1 MLIKD
6 LSKHVDKIVTLKGWV
21 ANRRDGKGLVF
32 IILRDGS
39 GQCQCIGDVQL
50 IGEDKFNSAVSLG
63 LESSVIITG
72 KVVADERQV
81 GGYELHISDIEV
93 LQNVKDYPIAKKE
106 HGIEFLMDQRHL
118 WLRSN
123 RQWAIMKIRN
133 QIIFSIHT
141 FFQNEGFVQMD
152 APIFTGNACEGTSN
166 LFETDNQI

>member
-1 MLIKD
+1 MQIKD
-6 LSKHVDKIVTLKGWV
+6 LSKFVEKEVTLKGWV

-39 GQCQCIGDVQL
+39 GQCQCIGDENL
-50 IGEDKFNSAVSLG
+50 IGHIQFEAASSLG

-72 KVVADERQV
+72 KVVADERQI
-81 GGYELHISDIEV
+81 GGYEIHITEIEV

-133 QIIFSIHT
+133 QIIFSIH
-141 FFQNEGFVQMD
+141 N
-152 APIFTGNACEGTSN
+152 
-166 LFETDNQI
+166 